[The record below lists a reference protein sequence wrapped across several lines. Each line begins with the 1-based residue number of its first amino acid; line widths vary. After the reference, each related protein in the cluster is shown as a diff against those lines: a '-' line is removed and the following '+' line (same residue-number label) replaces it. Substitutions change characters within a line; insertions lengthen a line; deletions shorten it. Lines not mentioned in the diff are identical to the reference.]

1 MCCAW
6 KHRVFYHLYDEPF
19 CLDQLCMKNVLGS
32 KQASSVASN
41 FTCTATV
48 YHCVVFLSLQLS
60 AHQLVW
66 IRQNHIWSHPYM
78 SHPCVFQVTPYTGV
92 TLLETMVSRFRIQ
105 WCQAFEYNGV
115 KPLDIK
121 ACPACCAD
129 VKQLMTIRT

>member
-6 KHRVFYHLYDEPF
+6 KHRVLCHLYDKPF
-19 CLDQLCMKNVLGS
+19 CLDQLCMKKVLGS

-60 AHQLVW
+60 AASASVDTSKPYSVPICHILV
-66 IRQNHIWSHPYM
+66 YL
-78 SHPCVFQVTPYTGV
+78 PYTGV

-115 KPLDIK
+115 KPLNIK
-121 ACPACCAD
+121 ACPAFCAD